1 MLPLLLRLP
10 LLLLPLIAVASL
22 QMPSATLALLLLLP
36 LPLLCLIP
44 WRAPPCVCR
53 GRRITTVVVVVGM
66 AFWHMHNS
74 KAPPNFVP
82 KTW

>member
-36 LPLLCLIP
+36 VKQLRKNHLPGLNTVPLKDETTPKKCLMS
-44 WRAPPCVCR
+44 RL
-53 GRRITTVVVVVGM
+53 
-66 AFWHMHNS
+66 
-74 KAPPNFVP
+74 KD
-82 KTW
+82 